1 MTWAA
6 RGSKIDV
13 SAQTM
18 RFESPGEESAEAIT
32 ALAGDAPAAWGIAL
46 VMSSDAF
53 GDYRVGG
60 PPFLTVAAAD
70 GVRTESVA
78 WGVEQTLQTALD
90 ALRDG

>member
-1 MTWAA
+1 MA
-6 RGSKIDV
+6 
-13 SAQTM
+13 
-18 RFESPGEESAEAIT
+18 
-32 ALAGDAPAAWGIAL
+32 
-46 VMSSDAF
+46 
-53 GDYRVGG
+53 G